1 MSGTAGASRGSSPA
15 GSGVSA
21 GADAARAVIATCTAA
36 TSSRAGAE
44 LARYPLALA
53 SLISASRRFISSNE
67 SPRLFV
73 DDTPVS
79 WSISRS
85 RSSLK
90 SFFFFFRGCGVFG
103 VIEEEQKHASI
114 IEWSRI
120 EPDCRCAHEH
130 RERARAHVWG
140 GDRESLLGNVDLNCS
155 RLYHLRRTAYL
166 YIFYFNSHFLY
177 ISVQQLAALNRGCP
191 YQRPLFVSCYGFYV
205 IFEKRQFKRLN
216 IYAILNPI

>member
-1 MSGTAGASRGSSPA
+1 MPIGGSSNTSHGCVRATNTAEHSGLVYFCSRFRTWSCIMKWDCVSVSCVNLRLIQLMSGTAGASRGSSPA

-103 VIEEEQKHASI
+103 VIEGRTKACQHYRMVEN
-114 IEWSRI
+114 
-120 EPDCRCAHEH
+120 
-130 RERARAHVWG
+130 RA
-140 GDRESLLGNVDLNCS
+140 
-155 RLYHLRRTAYL
+155 
-166 YIFYFNSHFLY
+166 
-177 ISVQQLAALNRGCP
+177 
-191 YQRPLFVSCYGFYV
+191 
-205 IFEKRQFKRLN
+205 
-216 IYAILNPI
+216 